1 MTTTKK
7 KKLPLSEAAAAASS
21 GQQSA
26 DYVVGQVSGSLFQ
39 KTSSASGSLSN
50 LFGSA
55 APAAALLFQPV
66 PETKSELKEQQDETP
81 EVKGQPKKK
90 QQREKR
96 SEAEQKLD
104 NRENALQ
111 NADEDEQDTST
122 KKKTATVRTKRT
134 ASESGV
140 HNDTEHWVKKRQRT
154 KSCKEEEAAKT
165 KRTVFVGNLPT
176 SCTKKTL
183 RSLFRDKGNIESIRF
198 RSVVRE
204 DPSMSRKVAAIKRQ
218 IHPKKP
224 SVNAYVVFK
233 DEGGVANALER
244 NGVEIE
250 KDFVIRVDRV
260 TDSSSHDHK
269 RSVFVGN
276 LSFEISEVVF
286 RRHFE
291 PCGSVEAV
299 RLVRDKNS
307 GLGKGFG
314 YVLFENADSVM
325 LALELDG
332 SAMDGRSIRV
342 KRSVKKE
349 KQKKTNSERGS
360 AHGPMRGAGRG
371 RGSAHGPMRGAGRGR
386 GAMAT
391 PGRGSAHGPMRGTGR
406 GRGVTAP
413 PGRGRGFKSPQKLG
427 RNQVSANGSASFRGQ
442 MVDPNKKMKKKER
455 VKRKPKPNKAV
466 HI

>member
-7 KKLPLSEAAAAASS
+7 KKLPLSEAAASS

-39 KTSSASGSLSN
+39 KTSTASGSLSD

-66 PETKSELKEQQDETP
+66 PEIKSELKEQQDETP

-111 NADEDEQDTST
+111 NADEDEQEMST
-122 KKKTATVRTKRT
+122 KKKTTTTVRTKRT

-233 DEGGVANALER
+233 DEGGVASALDR

-276 LSFEISEVVF
+276 LSFEISELVF

-332 SAMDGRSIRV
+332 SALDGRSIRV

-349 KQKKTNSERGS
+349 KQKKTNSD
-360 AHGPMRGAGRG
+360 HGPTRGAGRG

-391 PGRGSAHGPMRGTGR
+391 PGRGSAHGPMRGAGR

-413 PGRGRGFKSPQKLG
+413 PGRGRGRGFKSPQKLG
-427 RNQVSANGSASFRGQ
+427 RNQNASANGSASFRGQ

-455 VKRKPKPNKAV
+455 VKRKLKPNKAV